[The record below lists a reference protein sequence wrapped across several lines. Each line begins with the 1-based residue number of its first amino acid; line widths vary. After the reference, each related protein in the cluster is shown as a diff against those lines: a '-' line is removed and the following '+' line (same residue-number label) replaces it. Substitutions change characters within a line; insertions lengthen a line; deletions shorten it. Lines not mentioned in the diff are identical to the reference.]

1 MRQANFLVYRRLD
14 IDNKMSN
21 PRVKRPF
28 AGAAADPS
36 QRQITSFFSSRGQSG
51 DSPPVESIRGPPLP
65 ANVEANLLSV
75 GMRVRKSVP
84 EGYKTVGPSAF
95 KLWTDN
101 TRPSSLGAQQPPMPQ
116 RKKPTPTLARA
127 TSRELTPFCG
137 INRIGGLSE
146 QPDSHYEAEE
156 EELPGL
162 DQIPGL
168 TMSQESNESTATDA
182 SSRKRFLDDDDE
194 DEDIYE
200 DHARNLGDSANGR
213 IVAVPR
219 SRVRKATSFQQD
231 QENMAI
237 DNDFDDADFLVHMS
251 D

>member
-1 MRQANFLVYRRLD
+1 
-14 IDNKMSN
+14 MSN

-51 DSPPVESIRGPPLP
+51 ESPPVESIRGPSLP

-95 KLWTDN
+95 KLWTDD
-101 TRPSSLGAQQPPMPQ
+101 TRPSSLGAQQQHPRPQ
-116 RKKPTPTLARA
+116 MKKPTPTLSRA

-137 INRIGGLSE
+137 INSIGGLSE
-146 QPDSHYEAEE
+146 QPASYYEDEE

-162 DQIPGL
+162 DEIPGL

-182 SSRKRFLDDDDE
+182 SSRKRFLDDDEE
-194 DEDIYE
+194 DEDNYE
-200 DHARNLGDSANGR
+200 DHARNLGDSVNGR